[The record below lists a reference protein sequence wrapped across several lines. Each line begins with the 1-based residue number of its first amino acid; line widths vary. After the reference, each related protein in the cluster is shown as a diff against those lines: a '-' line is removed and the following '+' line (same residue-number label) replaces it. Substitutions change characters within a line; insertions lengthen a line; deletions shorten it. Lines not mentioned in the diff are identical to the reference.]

1 MQSDPKKL
9 IEKNKNLTHSELLK
23 VISHVQ
29 REQGEWILH
38 TVMVED
44 CDVPFKFK
52 RKGNY
57 QSLKGAR
64 VNMTYYSEQETVAG
78 MAFEVMKVVRIK
90 RGWMCW
96 WAPSQIKQTNLIVGQ
111 AQEQI
116 AELWQIVNWYYTRP
130 P

>member
-9 IEKNKNLTHSELLK
+9 VGKNKNLTHSELLK
-23 VISHVQ
+23 VMSHVQ
-29 REQGEWILH
+29 REEGEWILH
-38 TVMVED
+38 SLMVEG

-78 MAFEVMKVVRIK
+78 INFEVMKVVRIEK
-90 RGWMCW
+90 G
-96 WAPSQIKQTNLIVGQ
+96 
-111 AQEQI
+111 
-116 AELWQIVNWYYTRP
+116 
-130 P
+130 

>member
-1 MQSDPKKL
+1 MTFDFTFIQL
-9 IEKNKNLTHSELLK
+9 MK

-38 TVMVED
+38 SLMVEG

-64 VNMTYYSEQETVAG
+64 VNMTYYSDQETVGG
-78 MAFEVMKVVRIK
+78 MNFEIMKVVRIK
-90 RGWMCW
+90 RG
-96 WAPSQIKQTNLIVGQ
+96 
-111 AQEQI
+111 
-116 AELWQIVNWYYTRP
+116 
-130 P
+130 

>member
-1 MQSDPKKL
+1 MRSDPKKL
-9 IEKNKNLTHSELLK
+9 VDKIKNLTHSELMK

-38 TVMVED
+38 SLMVEG

-64 VNMTYYSEQETVAG
+64 VNMTYYAEQETVAG
-78 MAFEVMKVVRIK
+78 LSFDVMKVVRIK
-90 RGWMCW
+90 RG
-96 WAPSQIKQTNLIVGQ
+96 
-111 AQEQI
+111 
-116 AELWQIVNWYYTRP
+116 
-130 P
+130 